1 MSCSLSKYKDLF
13 GASGTGV
20 HSYRFMGVALVDT
33 LVTILIAMGI
43 TLVFKVPLDLSII
56 GMLVISLL
64 IHMVFGV
71 ETGALKYLGFSCK

>member
-1 MSCSLSKYKDLF
+1 MFCSLSKYKDLF

-20 HSYRFMGVALVDT
+20 HSYRFMGIAAVDT
-33 LVTILIAMGI
+33 IVTILIAIGI
-43 TLVFKVPLDLSII
+43 TWLFKVPLDLSII
-56 GMLVISLL
+56 GMLIFSLI